1 MKPAASAAA
10 RSSSESRRPLMCE
23 CEAIRDARVVD
34 EKDGGGN
41 RQLGRVIGAGS
52 GDTHSPISAH
62 PYEPLL
68 HPPSAVSESRPIP
81 NNPNNPALVQRQPM
95 TPQQAA
101 AQHKV
106 RQANFLQG
114 LAKIMATRHMP
125 LPSSISGIE
134 AGYDPIIFTAGG
146 AGEIQQQ
153 NAWPNVLHH
162 FNLPE
167 YLPHPQENG
176 NVSTA
181 VAIAQLYS
189 ILLGPFKE
197 IYYKNIPDSQ
207 KQALMQQGRLPIAAS
222 AGPASFHRHNMS
234 PLGTVGSMAQSQ
246 PPIGAEALGHSF
258 SASSSDFDVDSEARN
273 KRKLDEYEEGNG
285 KRSRRKTDSESPN
298 ASRGGSEAVPN
309 SHAPTSAMAATRV
322 KPSRRKIE
330 YVPLARKVETA
341 GGRDVN
347 HIQNELTRLSRGLP
361 VREINEWGKVYVDA
375 LTMSLQLVT
384 NRQLVSLA
392 HDEISYPFASEGKN
406 QGDFDARVAGPMQ
419 RRADIIRLALN
430 ILRNLSAASDNQAF
444 MARHPILIDLL
455 LSITCLHSPE
465 GQTPRAASTT
475 FSLPDLIAVQK
486 EVLSIFVNLSGSVN
500 FPSASPSLSSEFRS
514 SLTSASASAVDAA
527 LEVFTRIS
535 QPDSNRKII
544 SSSVSQ
550 QWLWRLFEAL
560 VHRLPSTDHDYKLV
574 IREES
579 WMSYLEKLVLDLY
592 SLAFLMPPEMKQR
605 VKEDRSLSFAK
616 VMLRFVKRIMSG
628 GPAQAE
634 LRMHF
639 ASCARCAIETMKV
652 IDDGDDSFDA
662 SQPNVPTLS
671 FGVGYSEVG
680 DKKVE
685 KLSRQHS
692 VSERSPLS
700 VPLPAL
706 SADSPPPMD
715 SPPLAHAAHPQPAR
729 SKGGA
734 NRLGQ
739 VTHGREY
746 SRRLKLKRE
755 QLEGQTCGPA
765 ELSRSASESGRSA
778 LPPPSPPANSTRSN
792 SDYPTQYPPPGA
804 PEAADKRRGR
814 KPKDADSMNMQG
826 PPTPVP
832 KSVVHVPGRR
842 EAQATCWRRAEAE
855 RAAVFGERDA
865 G

>member
-1 MKPAASAAA
+1 MQS
-10 RSSSESRRPLMCE
+10 
-23 CEAIRDARVVD
+23 
-34 EKDGGGN
+34 
-41 RQLGRVIGAGS
+41 
-52 GDTHSPISAH
+52 H
-62 PYEPLL
+62 
-68 HPPSAVSESRPIP
+68 PIP

-125 LPSSISGIE
+125 LPSSITGIE
-134 AGYDPIIFTAGG
+134 AGYDPVSSPWKNLEPTPEFGGIRLARKDVDLYKLWQIIFTAGG
-146 AGEIQQQ
+146 AGKIQQQ
-153 NAWPNVLHH
+153 NAWPNS
-162 FNLPE
+162 P
-167 YLPHPQENG
+167 
-176 NVSTA
+176 
-181 VAIAQLYS
+181 IAQLYS
-189 ILLGPFKE
+189 ILLGPFEE

-222 AGPASFHRHNMS
+222 AGPASFHGHNMS

-273 KRKLDEYEEGNG
+273 KRKLDEAEEGNG
-285 KRSRRKTDSESPN
+285 KRYKHDHHV
-298 ASRGGSEAVPN
+298 ASIQRGGSEAVPN
-309 SHAPTSAMAATRV
+309 SHAPTSAMAATRA

-330 YVPLARKVETA
+330 YVPLAREVETA

-361 VREINEWGKVYVDA
+361 LRDINEWGKVYVDA
-375 LTMSLQLVT
+375 LTMSLRSRISTELSYGLTTLILLSTMRSAAPDTGFVIGQCEELLDEVLDLLEELAFPCDSEIEPPATFAAPAHDAELVT

-406 QGDFDARVAGPMQ
+406 QGDFDAKVAGPMQ

-430 ILRNLSAASDNQAF
+430 ILRNLSAVTDNQAF

-455 LSITCLHSPE
+455 LRITCLHSPG
-465 GQTPRAASTT
+465 GQTPRAASTA
-475 FSLPDLIAVQK
+475 FSLPDLIAVRK

-500 FPSASPSLSSEFRS
+500 FPSASPSLSSECVEQRARRIVELIS
-514 SLTSASASAVDAA
+514 SYLVDPAETLNPFAWIMQSGLPLPPHPRAPLLPDAA

-544 SSSVSQ
+544 SSSVPQ

-579 WMSYLEKLVLDLY
+579 WMSYLEKLVLGLY
-592 SLAFLMPPEMKQR
+592 SLAFLMPPEMKRR

-639 ASCARCAIETMKV
+639 ASCARRAIETMKV

-671 FGVGYSEVG
+671 FGVGYGEVG

-685 KLSRQHS
+685 KGIGLLGAYRDDVLWQ
-692 VSERSPLS
+692 VMLQRE
-700 VPLPAL
+700 
-706 SADSPPPMD
+706 MD
-715 SPPLAHAAHPQPAR
+715 DVMFTELESLARVECEVAA
-729 SKGGA
+729 
-734 NRLGQ
+734 N
-739 VTHGREY
+739 
-746 SRRLKLKRE
+746 
-755 QLEGQTCGPA
+755 
-765 ELSRSASESGRSA
+765 
-778 LPPPSPPANSTRSN
+778 
-792 SDYPTQYPPPGA
+792 
-804 PEAADKRRGR
+804 
-814 KPKDADSMNMQG
+814 
-826 PPTPVP
+826 
-832 KSVVHVPGRR
+832 
-842 EAQATCWRRAEAE
+842 
-855 RAAVFGERDA
+855 
-865 G
+865 